1 MGSNVGSPLGS
12 FVGVPDVGSGVGAHE
27 NSETVVGSNV
37 GLLVA
42 QNNDIT
48 SGKKK
53 KKLIF
58 VGDQDCT
65 DYNRF

>member
-53 KKLIF
+53 KIIKSIF
-58 VGDQDCT
+58 NDQK
-65 DYNRF
+65 YSHAV